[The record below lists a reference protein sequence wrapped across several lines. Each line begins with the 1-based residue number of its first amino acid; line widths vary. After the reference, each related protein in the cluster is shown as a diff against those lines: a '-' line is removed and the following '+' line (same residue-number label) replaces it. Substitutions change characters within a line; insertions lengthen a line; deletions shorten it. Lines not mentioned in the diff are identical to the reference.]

1 MLLKIR
7 RFLAIYIDFV
17 IIFYLCYYL
26 FHILDI
32 FDNIY
37 YSIFLSSCALVLFFN
52 IFLLKDCICG
62 YESIGKKIMFLKIY
76 YNDDILKDKRIL
88 KDRVYFSIWNFPIYP
103 FMILINN
110 KSSGDNKFG
119 TIVK

>member
-7 RFLAIYIDFV
+7 RFLAVYIDFV
-17 IIFYLCYYL
+17 IIFYLCYYP
-26 FHILDI
+26 FYILDI

-37 YSIFLSSCALVLFFN
+37 YSIFLSSCFLVLFFN
-52 IFLLKDCICG
+52 IFLIKDCIFG

-76 YNDDILKDKRIL
+76 HNGDVLKDKKIL

>member
-37 YSIFLSSCALVLFFN
+37 YSIFLSTCSLVLFFN
-52 IFLLKDCICG
+52 IFLMKDCIFG
-62 YESIGKKIMFLKIY
+62 YESIGKKMMFLKIY
-76 YNDDILKDKRIL
+76 HNEDVLKDKKIL

>member
-7 RFLAIYIDFV
+7 RFLAVYIDFV
-17 IIFYLCYYL
+17 IIFYLCYYP
-26 FHILDI
+26 FYILDI

-52 IFLLKDCICG
+52 IFLIKDCIFG

-76 YNDDILKDKRIL
+76 HNGDVLKDKKIL

>member
-7 RFLAIYIDFV
+7 RFVAIYIDFV
-17 IIFYLCYYL
+17 IIFYLCYYP
-26 FHILDI
+26 FYILDI
-32 FDNIY
+32 FNNIY

-52 IFLLKDCICG
+52 IFLMKDCILG

-76 YNDDILKDKRIL
+76 HNDDVLKDKKIL

-110 KSSGDNKFG
+110 KSSGDNKLG